1 MTNDNLG
8 LFSEIDILG
17 LLLSVEISREN
28 QVQVRTD
35 ADHVTRVR
43 PFLLVY
49 WSWTVNTTFIV
60 GRTTALF
67 HGKNLC
73 GLTNLTQ
80 DKDILSHDRLANPTY
95 ISILNLMSS
104 NMRLTIGL
112 TIKSFL

>member
-8 LFSEIDILG
+8 LFSEIEILG

-28 QVQVRTD
+28 QVQVRTH

-60 GRTTALF
+60 GRTMALF
-67 HGKNLC
+67 HGQNLC

-80 DKDILSHDRLANPTY
+80 DKDILSCDRLVNPTY